1 MAADTTDEDY
11 FTGSKGPYDSV
22 ARPMNAAINSAIQQ
36 VPASFSD
43 VQAIC
48 PTGNCTFPDYE
59 TMGVCSEAEDVS
71 STIVRNCHRRFPGDT
86 TPNCFYSVKDLQD
99 DPPYREDNM
108 TIFEIPM
115 SLWVGAGD
123 TGMGDNT
130 ENTNPVSLGTFYT
143 IYFHNKGDI
152 NSMDSKS
159 SDYTPVLTAV
169 KGSLNLCTMTL
180 QTKVTNGVTST
191 TQTQQT
197 SDLPWAKSQM
207 TINGTDTPVI
217 SATAADGN
225 AVATTRPAGS
235 SASADRSVSASSTMA
250 RMRSAWTASRRPVSA
265 LVLVTPYN
273 SIQELAAQ
281 RYPYVPIRWL
291 LIVKFESWR

>member
-1 MAADTTDEDY
+1 
-11 FTGSKGPYDSV
+11 
-22 ARPMNAAINSAIQQ
+22 MNVAINSAIQQ
-36 VPASFSD
+36 APASFSD

-59 TMGVCSEAEDVS
+59 TLGVCSEAEDVS
-71 STIVRNCHRRFPGDT
+71 STIVRNCHRRFPGDE

-108 TIFEIPM
+108 TMSGIQM

-123 TGMGDNT
+123 TGIGDNT
-130 ENTNPVSLGTFYT
+130 EYTNPVSLGTFYT

-152 NSMDSKS
+152 NSMDSES

-180 QTKVTNGVTST
+180 QTNVTNGVTST

-217 SATAADGN
+217 SATAADGKDYYITQHSGRGFKIYLADEIFWGN
-225 AVATTRPAGS
+225 SQTLTEGYWGSTPAAATLTGL
-235 SASADRSVSASSTMA
+235 
-250 RMRSAWTASRRPVSA
+250 
-265 LVLVTPYN
+265 LVDKP
-273 SIQELAAQ
+273 IQEGLDGLTKMLDNMGVAMTNA
-281 RYPYVPIRWL
+281 
-291 LIVKFESWR
+291 

>member
-1 MAADTTDEDY
+1 
-11 FTGSKGPYDSV
+11 
-22 ARPMNAAINSAIQQ
+22 MNVAINSAIQQ
-36 VPASFSD
+36 APASFSD

-71 STIVRNCHRRFPGDT
+71 STIVRNCHRRFPGDK

-108 TIFEIPM
+108 TIFDISM

-123 TGMGDNT
+123 TGIGDNT
-130 ENTNPVSLGTFYT
+130 EYTNPVSLGTFYT

-152 NSMDSKS
+152 NSMDSES

-180 QTKVTNGVTST
+180 QTNVTNGVTST

-217 SATAADGN
+217 SATAADGKDYYITQHSGRGFKIYLADEIFWGN
-225 AVATTRPAGS
+225 SQTLTGGYWGSTPAAATLTGL
-235 SASADRSVSASSTMA
+235 
-250 RMRSAWTASRRPVSA
+250 
-265 LVLVTPYN
+265 LVDKP
-273 SIQELAAQ
+273 IQEGLDGLTKMLDNMGVAMTNA
-281 RYPYVPIRWL
+281 
-291 LIVKFESWR
+291 

>member
-11 FTGSKGPYDSV
+11 FTGSKPYDSV

-36 VPASFSD
+36 APASFSD
-43 VQAIC
+43 VQPIC

-71 STIVRNCHRRFPGDT
+71 PTIVRNCHRRFPGDK

-108 TIFEIPM
+108 TIFGIPM

-123 TGMGDNT
+123 TGIGDNT
-130 ENTNPVSLGTFYT
+130 EYTNPASLGTFYT

-152 NSMDSKS
+152 DSMDSES

-169 KGSLNLCTMTL
+169 KGSLNLCIMTL
-180 QTKVTNGVTST
+180 QTNVTNGVTST

-217 SATAADGN
+217 SATAADGKDYYITLHSGRGFKIYLADEIFWGN
-225 AVATTRPAGS
+225 SQTLTGGYWGSTPAAATLTGL
-235 SASADRSVSASSTMA
+235 
-250 RMRSAWTASRRPVSA
+250 
-265 LVLVTPYN
+265 LVDKP
-273 SIQELAAQ
+273 IQEGLDGLTKMLDNMGVAMTNA
-281 RYPYVPIRWL
+281 
-291 LIVKFESWR
+291 